1 MTEKWIPNQ
10 EERLMQI
17 ERELRD
23 VVAASWSKI
32 DGVDLSKLNVAIGR
46 IQAEI
51 DYLRIIQG
59 KEVTV

>member
-10 EERLMQI
+10 EERLLQI

-23 VVAASWSKI
+23 VVASSWARI
-32 DGVDLSKLNVAIGR
+32 DGADLSKLNMAIGR